1 MKSLDRRLCKLEQQ
15 LKPMVDEETLSRSW
29 ARLEAGPRR
38 VAEARARGE
47 LEPFDLPPLDL
58 PPGPHTR
65 TEILAAGRRR
75 AALAS
80 RASAEE
86 GRCR

>member
-1 MKSLDRRLCKLEQQ
+1 MDAFDRRLCKLERQ
-15 LKPMVDEETLSRSW
+15 LKPIVDKEKLRRLW
-29 ARLEAGPRR
+29 AGHEAGRRR

-75 AALAS
+75 AALA
-80 RASAEE
+80 RLL
-86 GRCR
+86 